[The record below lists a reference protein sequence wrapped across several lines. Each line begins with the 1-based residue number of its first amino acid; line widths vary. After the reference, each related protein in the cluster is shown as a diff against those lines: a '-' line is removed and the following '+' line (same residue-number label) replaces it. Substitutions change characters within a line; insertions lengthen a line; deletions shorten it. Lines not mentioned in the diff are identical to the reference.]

1 MSTRSKKGTPSK
13 EIPDA
18 ANNKIVELE
27 GELAR
32 QKTATAQETGE
43 LRAQLAR
50 QQTVQ
55 DQETMELRELA
66 DRKTEHARQHEEE
79 NRRLAAQLAELQRKL
94 DSPSVG
100 LTTPQ
105 VPLPPIPRA
114 LAPTTTSTPS
124 GIWDM
129 PGTANQGDGPAR
141 SLGPALQDED
151 HHALEEKGTVT
162 AEKALA
168 ALEQLG
174 GSLFGGNDGHIPPSF
189 SSANSA
195 FLKHI
200 SAAPDGPIDPVTL
213 AQHMMTAVSL
223 FFGTELNSNDFE
235 KFSCEQISV
244 ALVAQKLTLLH
255 AMHGVVGQGVSSTT
269 SR

>member
-1 MSTRSKKGTPSK
+1 MSGSTRSKKSTPSK

-66 DRKTEHARQHEEE
+66 DRKTEQARQHEEE

-94 DSPSVG
+94 GSQSVG

-105 VPLPPIPRA
+105 MPLP
-114 LAPTTTSTPS
+114 
-124 GIWDM
+124 
-129 PGTANQGDGPAR
+129 
-141 SLGPALQDED
+141 
-151 HHALEEKGTVT
+151 
-162 AEKALA
+162 
-168 ALEQLG
+168 
-174 GSLFGGNDGHIPPSF
+174 
-189 SSANSA
+189 
-195 FLKHI
+195 
-200 SAAPDGPIDPVTL
+200 
-213 AQHMMTAVSL
+213 
-223 FFGTELNSNDFE
+223 
-235 KFSCEQISV
+235 
-244 ALVAQKLTLLH
+244 
-255 AMHGVVGQGVSSTT
+255 
-269 SR
+269 